1 MPTFEDLPVAPGGEG
16 LFGHNAAFR
25 RDRIGTLDR
34 ATHVVAPMLRLR
46 LPFPGFRAAIVK
58 DPDVVQEVLVEKAKH
73 FVKSDMLRFSLY
85 PIAGEG
91 LFTSNGE
98 LWRTQRKR
106 MAPMFQPKA
115 IGAYAEDMVACT
127 RSVVDRWRDGAP
139 IRLLDETTRITMSI
153 AGKTLFDAGSL
164 DEADAL
170 GRALT
175 VALDWSGW
183 VIGRPFA
190 LAHLGLRRGLGAL
203 RDHLGGPLGD
213 RVEAARERAARPLF
227 FPGARGAELER
238 AIGVLDAHVEAMIAG
253 RRRAMA
259 AAEPVPDDLLTR
271 LLAAKDEDDGSGMT
285 DKQLRDEVLTLFVA
299 GHETTATG
307 LAWALYLATRTP
319 DVYARME
326 AEVDAV
332 GDEPTLDD
340 APRLGHCLRVFREAL
355 RLYPP
360 VYVFGRDTDTDVEIA
375 GHDLPRRT
383 NVMMSPWVLH
393 RSESVW
399 PNALAFDP
407 ERFTPE
413 REAARH
419 RYAYLP
425 FGAGPRVCIGNHF
438 AYLEAV
444 LALAV
449 MMRRFRFDRAADDRP
464 HPSATLRPE
473 HGVRVVVR
481 RRER

>member
-1 MPTFEDLPVAPGGEG
+1 MPAFEEMRVAPGGEG
-16 LFGHNAAFR
+16 FLGHNAAFR
-25 RDRIGTLDR
+25 RDRVGTLDR
-34 ATHVVAPMLRLR
+34 LTREPEPMLRLK
-46 LPFPGFRAAIVK
+46 LPFPGVRAAIVK
-58 DPDVVQEVLVEKAKH
+58 DPDVVQEILVEKAKS

-91 LFTSNGE
+91 LFTSNGD
-98 LWRTQRKR
+98 LWKRQRKL

-115 IGAYAEDMVACT
+115 MGAYADDMATCT
-127 RSVVDRWRDGAP
+127 RSVVDTWRDGAEM
-139 IRLLDETTRITMSI
+139 RLLGETTRITMSI

-164 DEADAL
+164 EEAHAL
-170 GRALT
+170 GEALT
-175 VALDWSGW
+175 IALDWSGW

-190 LAHLGLRRGLGAL
+190 LAHIALRRGLAL
-203 RDHLGGPLGD
+203 VEERIGGRAKELVSAG
-213 RVEAARERAARPLF
+213 RERAARPLF
-227 FPGARGAELER
+227 FPGARGKELTR
-238 AIGVLDAHVEAMIAG
+238 AIALLDAHVDGMIDR
-253 RRRAMA
+253 RRRAMTA
-259 AAEPVPDDLLTR
+259 GERVPDDLLTR
-271 LLAAKDEDDGSGMT
+271 LLAAKDEDDGSGMS
-285 DKQLRDEVLTLFVA
+285 DKQLRDEVLTLFIA

-307 LAWALYLATRTP
+307 LAWAIYLATRSP

-326 AEVDAV
+326 AEVDAL
-332 GDEPTLDD
+332 GDDPTIAD

-360 VYVFGRDTDTDVEIA
+360 VYVFGRDTDAPVSI
-375 GHDLPRRT
+375 GGYDLPVRT
-383 NVMMSPWVLH
+383 NTMISPYALH
-393 RSESVW
+393 RVEHVW

-407 ERFTPE
+407 DRFTPE

-425 FGAGPRVCIGNHF
+425 FGAGPRVCIGHHF

-449 MMRRFRFDRAADDRP
+449 MLRRFRFDRALDDVP

-473 HGVRVVVR
+473 HGIRVTVR
-481 RRER
+481 RR